1 MSDDNTQDAA
11 EPSLASAGSHG
22 DACRAAFERW
32 ADGDGCLRTIK
43 KKNGSYLDGPTRWAW
58 EGWRAATLTDKER
71 EAMDPV
77 DFGGLTDKEREAIEE
92 SIKFAFPASHPTATT
107 LRNLLQRTK

>member
-1 MSDDNTQDAA
+1 MNTDNTQGGA
-11 EPSLASAGSHG
+11 EPSPASDGSRR

-58 EGWRAATLTDKER
+58 EGWQAARVAD
-71 EAMDPV
+71 V
-77 DFGGLTDKEREAIEE
+77 GGAGRQNNVVCDANN
-92 SIKFAFPASHPTATT
+92 A
-107 LRNLLQRTK
+107 